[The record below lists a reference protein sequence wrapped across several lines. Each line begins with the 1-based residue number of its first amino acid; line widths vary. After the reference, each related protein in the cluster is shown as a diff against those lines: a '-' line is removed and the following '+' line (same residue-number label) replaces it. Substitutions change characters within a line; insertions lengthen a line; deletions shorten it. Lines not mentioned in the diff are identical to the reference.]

1 MSLTGMDI
9 KKLIPHSGAMSLLS
23 AAQEWDEQRLR
34 CTASSHRDPLNPLR
48 GNSGLS
54 ALCGIEYAAQG
65 MALHGALL
73 DNSNA
78 GRQGLLISVKDVR
91 FMVQRLDVILDDLT
105 IDVELMMADDI
116 MFNYQF
122 RVSANGADLIEG
134 KAAALFLEKETS

>member
-23 AAQEWDEQRLR
+23 AAQEWDEKRLR

-48 GNSGLS
+48 GDAGLS

-91 FMVQRLDVILDDLT
+91 FMVQRLDVILYDLT